1 MIIIIMLLIL
11 WKITTRK
18 EGKHPKKQKRSR
30 RYGKQRNDETITE
43 DPMINI
49 MAEILKDVD
58 LPTHHIPH
66 WEDQDEPDTS
76 WKPWCT
82 NVQLRP
88 SRQDSQVSTGLLE
101 IEMENTND
109 NDGHIYQNLG
119 YTNPPMIGWH

>member
-11 WKITTRK
+11 WKMTTRK

-66 WEDQDEPDTS
+66 WEDQDELDTS
-76 WKPWCT
+76 WKPWGT
-82 NVQLRP
+82 NVELRP
-88 SRQDSQVSTGLLE
+88 SRQDSQVSAGLLE
-101 IEMENTND
+101 IEMENTNE